1 MQRVILLLPIMSM
14 AVWFSFSLQF
24 TQTAVIATASG
35 VFLFLKGFESQQK
48 ITLSN
53 KSLGTLL
60 IIFGL
65 SWRIESGLMAILY
78 IFTSYLIIN
87 IILKRRNPFELN
99 FIVNVVGPI
108 LAILILVVSSDA
120 VQEKYEQ
127 GMSGTTAE
135 NFEVFNSARGNIHGW
150 QYDFLDEK
158 VEKSLR
164 KEVGWSPNDLKLFKA
179 FFFTDEKV
187 YSVSNLEKYSFLYQQ
202 NLFFGGL
209 FDFKAYVLNFYKE
222 MQILFIILVLFNI
235 TLYLLFGGDKRS
247 LTALTSNLVL
257 FSTVIT
263 SILFISSIPPRVFYA
278 SIFLGL
284 LNSMYIFSNFQKKVS
299 SKFNSL
305 GDTVKIILKIISNM
319 NHKSAKKSYSFEL
332 RIKLVF
338 ASILTILI
346 AVLFIFYFSSFFK
359 KSINYRTDVCQNQNY
374 HLITDFPYSKPILA
388 FPSFTTAISECINP
402 LDSPQKFKNF
412 WKKVIPL
419 GWTVRSPHYY
429 DKLTEM
435 GLSSDLID
443 ELISGE
449 IYLGVASN
457 LQIQM
462 VSQFALEHKNTRI
475 TWEKTPLAYSGN
487 NLQVWKIENNNLP
500 FIKKIAE

>member
-1 MQRVILLLPIMSM
+1 M

-35 VFLFLKGFESQQK
+35 VFLFLKGFESKQK

-53 KSLGTLL
+53 KSLGTLS

-65 SWRIESGLMAILY
+65 SWRIESGFLAILY
-78 IFTSYLIIN
+78 IFTSYLIIKV
-87 IILKRRNPFELN
+87 ILKRQNPFELN

-120 VQEKYEQ
+120 VQDKYEQ
-127 GMSGTTAE
+127 GKSEATAQ
-135 NFEVFNSARGNIHGW
+135 NFEELNSARGNIHGW

-164 KEVGWSPNDLKLFKA
+164 KEIGWSPNDLKLFKS
-179 FFFTDEKV
+179 FFFTDENI

-202 NLFFGGL
+202 NLYFGGL
-209 FDFKAYVLNFYKE
+209 FDFKAYILNFYEE
-222 MQILFIILVLFNI
+222 MQILFIIIVLFNI
-235 TLYLLFGGDKRS
+235 SLYLLFGGDKRS
-247 LTALTSNLVL
+247 LTALASNLVL
-257 FSTVIT
+257 FSTVVA
-263 SILFISSIPPRVFYA
+263 SILLISSIPPRVFY
-278 SIFLGL
+278 SLIFLGL
-284 LNSMYIFSNFQKKVS
+284 LNSMYIFSNIQKKVS

-305 GDTVKIILKIISNM
+305 GETVKIILKIISN
-319 NHKSAKKSYSFEL
+319 KSNKPTKKSYAFEL

-338 ASILTILI
+338 ASIFTILI
-346 AVLFIFYFSSFFK
+346 TVLFIFYFGPYFK

-374 HLITDFPYSKPILA
+374 YLITDFLYSKPILA
-388 FPSFTTAISECINP
+388 FPSFTSAISECINP

-419 GWTVRSPHYY
+419 GWTVRSPQYY

-443 ELISGE
+443 ELVSGE
-449 IYLGVASN
+449 IYLGVANN
-457 LQIQM
+457 LEIQM
-462 VSQFALEHKNTRI
+462 ISQFALEHKNVRI
-475 TWEKTPLAYSGN
+475 TWEETPLAYSGN
-487 NLQVWKIENNNLP
+487 NLQVWKIKNNNLS
-500 FIKKIAE
+500 FIQKIDE